1 VLLDL
6 DGLAFIDACGARL
19 VVEAAEDARR
29 DGWSLTITRGSRP
42 VRRLF
47 ELLHIEDTLP
57 YEDGMKA

>member
-6 DGLAFIDACGARL
+6 NDLAFIDASGARL

-47 ELLHIEDTLP
+47 ELLHLDGTLP
-57 YEDGMKA
+57 YEDGMTA